1 VLSFWLK
8 FLACVKVVPNRLIRI
23 FASFVWT
30 IILLVVASDG
40 YAQVPIQGRVETFSP
55 GSAPKLPED
64 FLVGGLEERAHLPAS
79 LCGKWYGT
87 LHITQIE
94 TYPELHRDAYSRQ
107 FIDEINKHFYKGKS
121 AQLILEIKN
130 TAGGATV
137 AASDLYLARG
147 FRIKLTTTPGAALV
161 PGGRNY
167 PSTVR
172 EMVTEL
178 SGNRIEHTRIDF
190 TRIVDEI
197 SGQPLQQGYTEVSAV
212 YEQRAPKRIR
222 IKLLNVDYDK
232 ERQPLWKVLFEGEA
246 TK

>member
-1 VLSFWLK
+1 LE
-8 FLACVKVVPNRLIRI
+8 
-23 FASFVWT
+23 
-30 IILLVVASDG
+30 
-40 YAQVPIQGRVETFSP
+40 GRVETSSA
-55 GSAPKLPED
+55 GSAPKLPD
-64 FLVGGLEERAHLPAS
+64 DLIVGGLKERAHLPAS

-94 TYPELHRDAYSRQ
+94 TYPQLHSDAYSQQ

-121 AQLILEIKN
+121 AQLILEIKD

-137 AASDLYLARG
+137 AANDLYLARG

-167 PSTVR
+167 PSTVK
-172 EMVTEL
+172 ETVTEL
-178 SGNRIEHTRIDF
+178 PGNRVEHTRIDF
-190 TRIVDEI
+190 TRIVDAF
-197 SGQPLQQGYTEVSAV
+197 SGAPLQQGYTEVSAL

-232 ERQPLWKVLFEGEA
+232 ERQPLWKVLFQGEA